1 MSLSSVQTRCNVDA
15 FFILRRDPP
24 SFCHRYLI
32 DIQPA
37 YRLTHDLLFIVQILC
52 RDLYQAKLLLRL
64 LGLLN
69 VILIA
74 KQFGLESVKLVLDR
88 ANCFIFNF
96 PLCELNLG

>member
-1 MSLSSVQTRCNVDA
+1 MQTRCNVDA

-24 SFCHRYLI
+24 SFCHCYLI

-37 YRLTHDLLFIVQILC
+37 YRLTHDLLFIIQILS
-52 RDLYQAKLLLRL
+52 RDLHQAELLLRL

-69 VILIA
+69 VILIPE
-74 KQFGLESVKLVLDR
+74 QFGLESVKLVLDR
-88 ANCFIFNF
+88 ANGFIFNF

>member
-1 MSLSSVQTRCNVDA
+1 VQTRCNVDA

-37 YRLTHDLLFIVQILC
+37 YRLTHDLLFIIQILS
-52 RDLYQAKLLLRL
+52 RNLHQAELFLRL
-64 LGLLN
+64 LGLLH
-69 VILIA
+69 VILIPE
-74 KQFGLESVKLVLDR
+74 QFGLESVKLVLDR
-88 ANCFIFNF
+88 ANGFIFNF